1 MIPSECLQKGAYG
14 KLYSEIE
21 SKIEYIEKAQN
32 TLYKRMNKINA
43 REQINKEHKSSL
55 KQQNRELKRQ
65 STPRCINVR

>member
-43 REQINKEHKSSL
+43 RE
-55 KQQNRELKRQ
+55 
-65 STPRCINVR
+65 